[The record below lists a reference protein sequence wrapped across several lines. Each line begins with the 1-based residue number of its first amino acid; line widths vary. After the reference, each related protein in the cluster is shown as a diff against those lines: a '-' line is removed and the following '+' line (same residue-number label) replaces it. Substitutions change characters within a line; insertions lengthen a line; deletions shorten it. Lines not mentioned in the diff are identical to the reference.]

1 MNAKIKIFTDG
12 GARGN
17 PGPAAIGIVIKDENG
32 RLLKSIGES
41 IGRATNNQAEYQAVI
56 RALDYVV
63 SEIGEAEIEIFLDS
77 QLVACQLNGEY
88 KIKDPGLKP
97 LFYRVREQVMKLGGK
112 VSFIHIPREKNKE
125 ADLLLNQVLDSI

>member
-1 MNAKIKIFTDG
+1 MNSKIKIFTDG

-88 KIKDPGLKP
+88 KIKNPGLKP

>member
-1 MNAKIKIFTDG
+1 MNSKIKIFTDG

>member
-17 PGPAAIGIVIKDENG
+17 PGPAAIGIVIKDESG
-32 RLLKSIGES
+32 RLLKSIGEP

-63 SEIGEAEIEIFLDS
+63 SEIGQAEIEIFLDS

-88 KIKDPGLKP
+88 KIKNSGLKP
-97 LFYRVREQVMKLGGK
+97 LFYRVREQVMKLGGR
-112 VSFIHIPREKNKE
+112 VSFVHISREENKE
-125 ADLLLNQVLDSI
+125 ADRLLNRVLDSI